1 MKPMVRTL
9 FLALLMASL
18 ATVPVLSQ
26 QPEEPEPTPTEE
38 GQEPE
43 EGQRGRGRGGR
54 GGDDAADEGI
64 KPYEEVITDE
74 AETQEGLFKVHQI
87 KDDVYFE
94 IPTSELGKEFLMVTR
109 IAKTQ
114 LGQGFGGQKLGTR
127 VVRWVRRG
135 DRIFLRN
142 VNHDIIA
149 DPSLPIAQAVADS
162 NTEAIISAF
171 NIAALGEDDAPVI
184 EVTSLYATEVTEFS
198 ARSRLQARGFDRQRS
213 YVDRVMVFP
222 TNIEIRAAHTYTR
235 PPDNAPATR
244 GGRGRGRGNR
254 GMAPGSAT
262 LEIAFSMIK
271 LPEDPMMPRLY
282 DDRVGYF
289 TDSYID
295 YGQDAHRSEERRF
308 ITRWRLDKQDP
319 SAEISDPVKP
329 IVYYVDPATPAE
341 WVPWVIRGVEDWQP
355 AFEAAGFSN
364 AIIGREAPDDP
375 NWSPED
381 ARYSVIR
388 WLASE
393 TENASG
399 PHVHDPR
406 TGEILESD
414 IQFYHNVMNL
424 LRDWY
429 FVQVAPLDPAAQ
441 TLPLSDDLMGRLL
454 EFVVAH
460 EVGHTLGFQH
470 NMKASSTYDFENIRD
485 PEWLAEMS
493 HTPSI
498 MDYSRFNYVVQP
510 EDGVPAADLIPGVGP
525 YDKWATMWGYKPI
538 PDADTPD
545 AELSTLN
552 QWALE
557 QEDTPWY
564 RFSTTGDAGSDP
576 GDMTEAVGDA
586 NAVEATRLG
595 VRNLERV
602 MDLLIGATS
611 KPGRNWDELEEMYGR
626 TLGQWV
632 REMNHVGALVGG
644 FLSQQRH
651 DGQDGVR
658 FWPVPADRQ
667 AEAVRFLNENAF
679 QTPEFMI
686 RPDIL
691 RRIEPSGVLARL
703 LNSQRSV
710 MNFLLNPARFTRL
723 VEQEA
728 LDTTAYTPTRFLGD
742 LRRGVWSE
750 LSDEVVSTD
759 AFRRNVQRLYLDL
772 INARLNGTAEAPAD
786 MRALLRGQ
794 LNVLDG
800 EISAAL
806 SRADDQITR
815 YHLEDARDR
824 VGEILNPTPALNA
837 AAEAFAEQFAESDPF
852 NPYTVHGCWVDFI
865 ISPN

>member
-9 FLALLMASL
+9 FLAVLIASL

-54 GGDDAADEGI
+54 GGNNDDDEGI

-74 AETQEGLFKVHQI
+74 AETQEGVFKVHRI
-87 KDDVYFE
+87 DDDVYYE

-109 IAKTQ
+109 ISKTQ

-142 VNHDIIA
+142 VNHDVIA
-149 DPSLPIAQAVADS
+149 DEGLPIAQAVADS

-184 EVTSLYATEVTEFS
+184 EVTSMYATEITEFS

-213 YVDRVMVFP
+213 YVDRVMAFP
-222 TNIEIRAAHTYTR
+222 TNIEIRAVHTYTR
-235 PPDNAPATR
+235 PPDNTPATR

-271 LPEDPMMPRLY
+271 LPEDPMMPRLF

-289 TDSYID
+289 SDTYID
-295 YGQDAHRSEERRF
+295 YGRDEHRSETRRF
-308 ITRWRLDKQDP
+308 ITRWRLDKQNP

-329 IVYYVDPATPAE
+329 IIYYVDPATPAK
-341 WVPWVIRGVEDWQP
+341 WVPWVIKGVEDWQP

-364 AIIGREAPDDP
+364 AIISLEAPDDP

-388 WLASE
+388 WLAST

-525 YDKWATMWGYKPI
+525 YDEWATMWGYKPI

-602 MDLLIGATS
+602 MDLLIDATS

-686 RPDIL
+686 RQDIL
-691 RRIEPSGVLARL
+691 RRIEPSGVMARL
-703 LNSQRSV
+703 LARQRSV

-728 LDTTAYTPTRFLGD
+728 LDTTAYSPTRFLGD

-750 LSDEVVSTD
+750 LSNEIVATD

-772 INARLNGTAEAPAD
+772 VNARLNGTAEAPAD

-824 VGEILNPTPALNA
+824 VGEILNPTPAQNA
-837 AAEAFAEQFAESDPF
+837 AAAAFAELFAEPDPF

>member
-1 MKPMVRTL
+1 
-9 FLALLMASL
+9 
-18 ATVPVLSQ
+18 
-26 QPEEPEPTPTEE
+26 
-38 GQEPE
+38 
-43 EGQRGRGRGGR
+43 
-54 GGDDAADEGI
+54 
-64 KPYEEVITDE
+64 
-74 AETQEGLFKVHQI
+74 
-87 KDDVYFE
+87 
-94 IPTSELGKEFLMVTR
+94 
-109 IAKTQ
+109 
-114 LGQGFGGQKLGTR
+114 
-127 VVRWVRRG
+127 
-135 DRIFLRN
+135 
-142 VNHDIIA
+142 
-149 DPSLPIAQAVADS
+149 
-162 NTEAIISAF
+162 
-171 NIAALGEDDAPVI
+171 
-184 EVTSLYATEVTEFS
+184 
-198 ARSRLQARGFDRQRS
+198 
-213 YVDRVMVFP
+213 
-222 TNIEIRAAHTYTR
+222 
-235 PPDNAPATR
+235 
-244 GGRGRGRGNR
+244 
-254 GMAPGSAT
+254 MAPGSAT

>member
-1 MKPMVRTL
+1 MACRRRTS
-9 FLALLMASL
+9 FPAS
-18 ATVPVLSQ
+18 A
-26 QPEEPEPTPTEE
+26 
-38 GQEPE
+38 
-43 EGQRGRGRGGR
+43 
-54 GGDDAADEGI
+54 
-64 KPYEEVITDE
+64 
-74 AETQEGLFKVHQI
+74 
-87 KDDVYFE
+87 
-94 IPTSELGKEFLMVTR
+94 
-109 IAKTQ
+109 
-114 LGQGFGGQKLGTR
+114 
-127 VVRWVRRG
+127 
-135 DRIFLRN
+135 
-142 VNHDIIA
+142 
-149 DPSLPIAQAVADS
+149 
-162 NTEAIISAF
+162 
-171 NIAALGEDDAPVI
+171 
-184 EVTSLYATEVTEFS
+184 
-198 ARSRLQARGFDRQRS
+198 
-213 YVDRVMVFP
+213 
-222 TNIEIRAAHTYTR
+222 
-235 PPDNAPATR
+235 
-244 GGRGRGRGNR
+244 
-254 GMAPGSAT
+254 
-262 LEIAFSMIK
+262 
-271 LPEDPMMPRLY
+271 
-282 DDRVGYF
+282 
-289 TDSYID
+289 
-295 YGQDAHRSEERRF
+295 
-308 ITRWRLDKQDP
+308 
-319 SAEISDPVKP
+319 
-329 IVYYVDPATPAE
+329 
-341 WVPWVIRGVEDWQP
+341 
-355 AFEAAGFSN
+355 
-364 AIIGREAPDDP
+364 
-375 NWSPED
+375 
-381 ARYSVIR
+381 
-388 WLASE
+388 
-393 TENASG
+393 
-399 PHVHDPR
+399 
-406 TGEILESD
+406 
-414 IQFYHNVMNL
+414 
-424 LRDWY
+424 
-429 FVQVAPLDPAAQ
+429 
-441 TLPLSDDLMGRLL
+441 
-454 EFVVAH
+454 
-460 EVGHTLGFQH
+460 
-470 NMKASSTYDFENIRD
+470 
-485 PEWLAEMS
+485 
-493 HTPSI
+493 
-498 MDYSRFNYVVQP
+498 
-510 EDGVPAADLIPGVGP
+510 P
-525 YDKWATMWGYKPI
+525 YDEWATMWGYKPI

-710 MNFLLNPARFTRL
+710 MNFVLNPARFTRL

-728 LDTTAYTPTRFLGD
+728 LDTTAYSPTRFLGD

-750 LSDEVVSTD
+750 LSNEVVSTD

-794 LNVLDG
+794 LNVLGG

-824 VGEILNPTPALNA
+824 VGEILNPTPAQNT
-837 AAEAFAEQFAESDPF
+837 AAEAFAEQFAEPDPF

>member
-9 FLALLMASL
+9 FLAVLIASL

-43 EGQRGRGRGGR
+43 EGQRGRGGR
-54 GGDDAADEGI
+54 GGNNDDEGI

-74 AETQEGLFKVHQI
+74 AETQEGVFKVHRI
-87 KDDVYFE
+87 DDDVYYE

-109 IAKTQ
+109 ISKTQ

-142 VNHDIIA
+142 VNHDVIA
-149 DPSLPIAQAVADS
+149 DEGLPIAQAVADS

-171 NIAALGEDDAPVI
+171 NIAALGENDAPVI
-184 EVTSLYATEVTEFS
+184 EVTSMYATEVTEFS

-213 YVDRVMVFP
+213 YVDRVMAFP
-222 TNIEIRAAHTYTR
+222 TNIEIRAVHTYTR
-235 PPDNAPATR
+235 PPDNTPATR

-271 LPEDPMMPRLY
+271 LPEDPMMPRLF

-289 TDSYID
+289 SDTYID
-295 YGQDAHRSEERRF
+295 YGRDEHRSETRRF
-308 ITRWRLDKQDP
+308 ITRWRLDKQNP

-329 IVYYVDPATPAE
+329 IIYYVDPATPAK
-341 WVPWVIRGVEDWQP
+341 WVPWVIKGVEDWQP

-364 AIIGREAPDDP
+364 AIISLEAPDDP

-388 WLASE
+388 WLAST

-525 YDKWATMWGYKPI
+525 YDEWATMWGYKPI

-691 RRIEPSGVLARL
+691 RRIEPSGVMARL
-703 LNSQRSV
+703 LNRQRSV

-728 LDTTAYTPTRFLGD
+728 LDTTAYSPTRFLGD

-750 LSDEVVSTD
+750 LSDEIVATD

-772 INARLNGTAEAPAD
+772 LNARLNGTAEAPAD

-824 VGEILNPTPALNA
+824 VGEILNPTPAQNA
-837 AAEAFAEQFAESDPF
+837 AAAAFAELFAEPDPF